1 MDPDNRRPVDFT
13 ARDAMLCELDA
24 AAPGSAA
31 ATPAVDETGAARM
44 LLTSRALRL
53 RREHP
58 ELFGDYTPLE
68 TTGALA
74 GHALGFDRGGAATV
88 VTRFPATLAAE
99 GGFTDETVALAPG
112 TWQDVLTH
120 REFTAAQ
127 DAPVALAELLDT
139 YPVAILRRKDS

>member
-1 MDPDNRRPVDFT
+1 MASSSGPIRAASWSVGT
-13 ARDAMLCELDA
+13 APATGGRAW
-24 AAPGSAA
+24 PG
-31 ATPAVDETGAARM
+31 TID
-44 LLTSRALRL
+44 
-53 RREHP
+53 
-58 ELFGDYTPLE
+58 
-68 TTGALA
+68 
-74 GHALGFDRGGAATV
+74 GGAATV

-139 YPVAILRRKDS
+139 YPVAILRRKDG

>member
-1 MDPDNRRPVDFT
+1 M
-13 ARDAMLCELDA
+13 
-24 AAPGSAA
+24 
-31 ATPAVDETGAARM
+31 
-44 LLTSRALRL
+44 
-53 RREHP
+53 
-58 ELFGDYTPLE
+58 
-68 TTGALA
+68 
-74 GHALGFDRGGAATV
+74 